1 MKLFV
6 YSTFS
11 ENVYLCMCFGDDNKF
26 HCNFVLLI
34 IFAFSSLSTTI
45 ILKSFQKITV
55 GRKDSFQFAETHS
68 GCQGLLLIVKGSQQL
83 PWTVACWQGLII
95 VAKDCCLLARTHS
108 SCKDSCYCAKEVLIG
123 KHYYRN
129 EISNTFTMILSKYQ
143 GTFLRLKTFKSPQS
157 DEKIKI

>member
-83 PWTVACWQGLII
+83 PWTVACWQGLTV
-95 VAKDCCLLARTHS
+95 VAMDCCLLARAHS
-108 SCKDSCYCAKEVLIG
+108 SCHGLLLVGKDSQQL
-123 KHYYRN
+123 
-129 EISNTFTMILSKYQ
+129 Q
-143 GTFLRLKTFKSPQS
+143 GLLLLCKRSVNWQALLQK
-157 DEKIKI
+157 